1 MGKITNPRQLAVIT
15 LNELDATG
23 DFLREVLDSHLR
35 QNNLN
40 SLDQGLYTEIVY
52 GTVRMRRSLDYVLSL
67 HSSRKPEAI
76 KPVILNILRS
86 AVYQI
91 LFLDRVPPR
100 ATVNEAVKLA
110 RMFGH
115 EGIAKFTNGVLR
127 QVVRQRENI
136 EYPSE
141 EADLVEHIG
150 VKYSFPSWIVEEWLS
165 WLGKDETIALCQA
178 LNESPQMS
186 VRVNTLKTTVEEL
199 RAYFAEKGI
208 TSRPGKFAP
217 DILDASP
224 AHLVITDDALKEG
237 LYYVQDES
245 SCLAAHALQVEPGQR
260 VYDLCSAPGGKTTHI
275 AQLMGDRGQIIA
287 FDVNPS
293 RLRLV
298 RENAERLGTTIV
310 ETQVGDAT
318 EPMELAP
325 ADRVLVD
332 APCSGLGTMGHRPD
346 IRWRKDSQDI
356 RKLAGLQKEILR
368 VAANYVAPEGL
379 LLYSTCTLTRQENQ
393 EVAEWFLQNHPEFTE
408 FSFPSWF
415 PPSEEQSWMRTFLPH
430 RHGVDG
436 FFLACFRKHGI

>member
-1 MGKITNPRQLAVIT
+1 MRKITNPRQLAVIT

-40 SLDQGLYTEIVY
+40 SLDQGLYTELVY
-52 GTVRMRRSLDYVLSL
+52 GTVRMQRNLDYVLAL
-67 HSSRKPEAI
+67 HSSRKLDAI

-100 ATVNEAVKLA
+100 AAVNEAVKLA
-110 RMFGH
+110 RIFGH

-127 QVVRQRENI
+127 QVVRQRGNI
-136 EYPSE
+136 VYPSE
-141 EADLVEHIG
+141 EIDLIEHIG
-150 VKYSFPSWIVEEWLS
+150 VKYSFPSWIVEEWLN

-178 LNESPQMS
+178 MNEPPRMH
-186 VRVNTLKTTVEEL
+186 VRVNTLRTTIEEL

-208 TSRPGKFAP
+208 TTRPGKFAP

-245 SCLAAHALQVEPGQR
+245 SALAAHALRVAPGQL
-260 VYDLCSAPGGKTTHI
+260 VYDLCSAPGGKTTHV
-275 AQLMGDRGQIIA
+275 AQLMGNRGQIIA
-287 FDVNPS
+287 FDINPS

-298 RENAERLGTTIV
+298 DENAERLGASIV

-318 EPMELAP
+318 EPRELAP
-325 ADRVLVD
+325 AHRVLVD

-346 IRWRKDSQDI
+346 IRWRKDREDI
-356 RKLAGLQKEILR
+356 SELAGLQRQILS

-379 LLYSTCTLTRQENQ
+379 LLYSTCTLTKQENQ
-393 EVAEWFLQNHPEFTE
+393 EVAEWFLQNHPEFTG
-408 FSFPSWF
+408 FCFPSWF
-415 PPSEEQSWMRTFLPH
+415 PPSEEHNWMRTFLRH
-430 RHGVDG
+430 RHAVDG
-436 FFLACFRKHGI
+436 FFLACFRKG